1 MTDTLELRFN
11 ASVQG
16 LASGERNLATFYVMD
31 TGVNRNGWRV
41 TKEALEAA
49 LPSLLGKPLGCV
61 PGYRVDH
68 VHHPLTVGR
77 FISADTGE
85 GCAIAVAE
93 VTDSEAWSHLGAKE
107 WGSVSVV
114 IRASRVTCSACDAD
128 ITGGPDE
135 HVLRGGAH
143 EVVEAFA
150 FERVD
155 FVSEPAY
162 PRAGVIQIGE
172 FTASS
177 SKWDGQGGAQG
188 HGSKPPEEHGM
199 TEGDSMEL
207 LRAENT
213 RLRGRL
219 QGLEAE
225 HRRETLERALDARLK
240 AGLARDRQAEAE
252 KLGQLDDAALRLI
265 AEDAEAVAE
274 RLTRTHAAGPKAH
287 YAPGPAGY
295 ENELEEARIRL
306 FGHGRE
312 KS

>member
-1 MTDTLELRFN
+1 MSLELRFR

-16 LASGERNLATFYVMD
+16 LEVGERNLATFYLMD

-41 TKEALEAA
+41 TAEALEAA
-49 LPSLLGKPLGCV
+49 LPTLLGKPLGCV

-68 VHHPLTVGR
+68 IHQPLTVGR
-77 FISADTGE
+77 FLSAKTEE
-85 GCAIAVAE
+85 GHALATAD
-93 VTDSEAWSHLGAKE
+93 VTDVEAWARLAAGE
-107 WGSVSVV
+107 WGPVSVV
-114 IRASRVTCSACDAD
+114 IRASRVTCSGCGAD

-143 EVVEAFA
+143 EVVESFA

-162 PRAGVIQIGE
+162 AGAGVVQIGE
-172 FTASS
+172 YAVSS
-177 SKWDGQGGAQG
+177 SKWDGHGGAQG
-188 HGSKPPEEHGM
+188 TRSKPPVVQDM
-199 TEGDSMEL
+199 TDGESLET

-225 HRRETLERALDARLK
+225 RRREALERALDARLR
-240 AGLARDRQAEAE
+240 AGLCRDRQAEAE
-252 KLGQLDDAALRLI
+252 RMGQLDDGALRLV

-274 RLTRTHAAGPKAH
+274 RLTRIQAAGPKARNSQ
-287 YAPGPAGY
+287 GTAGY
-295 ENELEEARIRL
+295 EGELEEARKRL